1 MQSRQTDGNGG
12 FAKLD
17 KNENKIT
24 SSLLNKNDHQ
34 IDSDSASALQQ
45 YLDHIPISSIPSIK
59 NSQVLELKAGDSL
72 RDAIHMLYENDI
84 FGAAILDVSDSH
96 TTMTFTTRYIGII
109 DFASM
114 VLWCLQEYEKIL
126 ENSMENSLKDIES
139 HGFFSILDRFPQI
152 GQTKV
157 GDLAKSFLWEP
168 FFPVRLDDTILHA
181 LLLLSKHRLCLLP
194 VIQQPGPGLIGFVTQ
209 NAVVQFLLQSSG
221 LEWFDS
227 VADKKLSYMSF
238 GNRKH
243 PTCVSRG
250 LTVADAL
257 KVLWQNQTCAV
268 AVLDQQTKKVIG
280 NVRNSDVYHLVNN
293 DDLLRNRMILTVQE
307 FIHTEIDNKGSEDD
321 DGGFVAGRN
330 LSLKSSL
337 IPRMD
342 SPVTNKDNNTL
353 KQIME
358 HMTQTNSSFSFLIN
372 DNQQVTGLVT
382 LRDIILQFAP
392 PCMDSSIDG
401 GGFFQFAL
409 EQSGCDVKNGT
420 IIRNH

>member
-1 MQSRQTDGNGG
+1 MQRDGGLVE
-12 FAKLD
+12 LD
-17 KNENKIT
+17 KNENK
-24 SSLLNKNDHQ
+24 NEHQ
-34 IDSDSASALQQ
+34 IDSASALQQ
-45 YLDHIPISSIPSIK
+45 YLDHIPISSIPAIQ
-59 NSQVLELKAGDSL
+59 NSQLFQLKAADSV
-72 RDAIHMLYENDI
+72 RDAIHMLYQKDI
-84 FGAAILDVSDSH
+84 FGAAILDVSHSD
-96 TTMTFTTRYIGII
+96 TTPPTMTFTTSYIGII
-109 DFASM
+109 AFSSM

-126 ENSMENSLKDIES
+126 ENSMENSPKDDVPKVNDIES

-194 VIQQPGPGLIGFVTQ
+194 VAQQHGPGLIGFVTQ

-227 VADKKLSYMSF
+227 VADKNFSYLSF
-238 GNRKH
+238 ENRKH
-243 PTCVSRG
+243 PSCVSRG
-250 LTVADAL
+250 ETVADAL

-268 AVLDQQTKKVIG
+268 AVLDQQTKKLIG

-307 FIHTEIDNKGSEDD
+307 FIHTEIDNIGSEHEHEHEH
-321 DGGFVAGRN
+321 GGFVAARS
-330 LSLKSSL
+330 LSLKSSF
-337 IPRMD
+337 IPKMD
-342 SPVTNKDNNTL
+342 SPVTNKEKDTL

-372 DNQQVTGLVT
+372 DNEQVTGLVT

-392 PCMDSSIDG
+392 PCVDSTIDG

-420 IIRNH
+420 IIRN